1 MEVRKKELELEVR
14 EDPVVGETRIVWG
27 CGGEAKVLLF
37 LGEFIGI
44 KIHKVPSSWS
54 LTEVDFIV
62 KQKLSPE
69 LAGSI
74 RNLFLIPKASD
85 GGKKTAKVIFDCPQK
100 ATAALQVLN
109 LQNLQRHIL

>member
-1 MEVRKKELELEVR
+1 MESRKKELELDVR

-37 LGEFIGI
+37 LGEFVGI
-44 KIHKVPSSWS
+44 RIHKVPSLWS
-54 LTEVDFIV
+54 LTEIDLIV

-74 RNLFLIPKASD
+74 RNLSLVSKTSG
-85 GGKKTAKVIFDCPQK
+85 GGKKTATVIFDCPQK
-100 ATAALQVLN
+100 ATTALQALTLKN
-109 LQNLQRHIL
+109 M

>member
-14 EDPVVGETRIVWG
+14 EDPLVGETRIVWG

-37 LGEFIGI
+37 LGEFVGI
-44 KIHKVPSSWS
+44 RIHKVPSSWT
-54 LTEVDFIV
+54 LTDVDFIV

-74 RNLFLIPKASD
+74 RNLYLISKASD

-100 ATAALQVLN
+100 ATTALKVIT
-109 LQNLQRHIL
+109 RIM